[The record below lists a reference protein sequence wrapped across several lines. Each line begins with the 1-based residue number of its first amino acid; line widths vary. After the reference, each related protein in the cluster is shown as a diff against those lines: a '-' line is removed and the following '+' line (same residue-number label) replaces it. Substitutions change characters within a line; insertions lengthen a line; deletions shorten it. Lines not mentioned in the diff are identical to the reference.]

1 MVRVDGFCR
10 SGQASAILCLTV
22 VQADCEMNRQH
33 QQQVCGSMRWWES
46 ISDNNNRRQAQRGS
60 SASRLWRLSFRPVR
74 LRLQHSNKFQRLPL
88 LTIFYYKCPIFC
100 V

>member
-1 MVRVDGFCR
+1 MVRVDGFSR

-60 SASRLWRLSFRPVR
+60 SASRLW
-74 LRLQHSNKFQRLPL
+74 LQHSNKFQRLPL